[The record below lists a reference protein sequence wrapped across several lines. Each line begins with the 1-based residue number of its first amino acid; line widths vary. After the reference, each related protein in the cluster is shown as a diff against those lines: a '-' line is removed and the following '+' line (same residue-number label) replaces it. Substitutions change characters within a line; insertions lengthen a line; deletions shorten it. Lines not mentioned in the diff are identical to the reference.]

1 MSLKEHFGIDN
12 VSTILINELK
22 TMDGYETLLTEDYL
36 DENFLNQLKKAGNWA
51 KELGSKTWNK
61 FQKVIKKVMD
71 NIKKALNKIAK
82 MGKRMFEAV
91 MAFFNVEISNT
102 RGIVT
107 EVSL

>member
-1 MSLKEHFGIDN
+1 
-12 VSTILINELK
+12 
-22 TMDGYETLLTEDYL
+22 MD
-36 DENFLNQLKKAGNWA
+36 
-51 KELGSKTWNK
+51 S
-61 FQKVIKKVMD
+61 
-71 NIKKALNKIAK
+71 IKKALKKIAN